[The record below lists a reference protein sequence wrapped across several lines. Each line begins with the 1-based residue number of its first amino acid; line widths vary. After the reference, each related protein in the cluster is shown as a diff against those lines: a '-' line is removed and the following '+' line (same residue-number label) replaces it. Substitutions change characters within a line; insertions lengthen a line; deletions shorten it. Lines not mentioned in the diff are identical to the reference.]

1 MDFKLNRNN
10 KILEVNLKKY
20 QKCNEKEGI
29 RLGTVE
35 LNQTYIADME
45 QILNGVKKPGDTS
58 YFMVDK
64 MQIPEKYYGYL
75 ELNQEYEMKASA
87 LSLSGQNIYCFDL
100 FFDRLVLERIGTK
113 KRDGDDMILKNVK
126 FKYISEGEYT
136 ATEVS
141 GITNQETAN
150 MEVSVVT
157 GDKVAAVKL

>member
-10 KILEVNLKKY
+10 KILEVNLSKY
-20 QKCNEKEGI
+20 QKWNGEEEI

-45 QILNGVKKPGDTS
+45 KILTGKKEPGDDT
-58 YFMVDK
+58 YLMIDK
-64 MQIPEKYYGYL
+64 MQIPEKYCNYL

-100 FFDRLVLERIGTK
+100 FFDRLVLDRIGTK
-113 KRDGDDMILKNVK
+113 KRNGGDMILKNVK
-126 FKYISEGEYT
+126 FKYAADGKYT

-141 GITNQETAN
+141 GIMNQETAN